1 MSIIDA
7 IHEELGAV
15 ALRDHFPPE
24 LIEKLAA

>member
-7 IHEELGAV
+7 IHEELGAE